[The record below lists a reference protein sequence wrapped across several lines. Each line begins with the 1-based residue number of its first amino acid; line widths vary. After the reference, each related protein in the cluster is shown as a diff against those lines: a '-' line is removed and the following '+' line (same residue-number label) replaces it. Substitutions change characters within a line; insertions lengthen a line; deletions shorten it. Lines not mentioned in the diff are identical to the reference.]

1 MNAFYW
7 IQKETL
13 SIFNNLW
20 FDENGIKFFSFANV
34 FTSYYS
40 EQTNP
45 TSITLRNHA
54 PNTFFVSFFQGRNY
68 AMTKWTV
75 RSLNVVLGQLGGY
88 TALVW
93 MVTTFLISGFEAHRF
108 RASLI
113 RSIYLCTPEGPGRER
128 SDTKD

>member
-75 RSLNVVLGQLGGY
+75 RSLNIVLGQLGGY
-88 TALVW
+88 TALIW
-93 MVTTFLISGFEAHRF
+93 MVTMFLISGF
-108 RASLI
+108 
-113 RSIYLCTPEGPGRER
+113 
-128 SDTKD
+128 